1 MNEEYKQKKWRNGE
15 RGLNLNIRPG
25 ERIVLKDGIE
35 ITNCSLSH
43 RVNMYWSELFGH
55 ELSDV
60 SHAAF
65 FCARKFS

>member
-1 MNEEYKQKKWRNGE
+1 MKLLTKTILMSAMLLAACNKKSDPTPAQNNE
-15 RGLNLNIRPG
+15 
-25 ERIVLKDGIE
+25 V
-35 ITNCSLSH
+35 
-43 RVNMYWSELFGH
+43 YWSELFGH